1 MKIKTYKFLE
11 DSRVIQLD
19 KTLIDAK
26 DISAIQVI
34 EFDGIYYKTQLILKS
49 RRFITVMLKS
59 EMLEELQ
66 KDFLAE
72 RVRRV
77 NAGNFIKSN
86 TKIEESKVAENVDL
100 TKAFKVFDKFPNI
113 FRNVWWKN

>member
-19 KTLIDAK
+19 KTMIDAK

-34 EFDGIYYKTQLILKS
+34 EFDSIYYKTNLILKS
-49 RRFITVMLKS
+49 KRYITVLLKS
-59 EMLEELQ
+59 GMLEELQ

-86 TKIEESKVAENVDL
+86 TGVRKKVSDN
-100 TKAFKVFDKFPNI
+100 KA
-113 FRNVWWKN
+113 RSNVWWNWFK

>member
-19 KTLIDAK
+19 KTLIDLK

-34 EFDGIYYKTQLILKS
+34 EFDGIYHKTHLILKS
-49 RRFITVMLKS
+49 KRFIVVMLKS
-59 EMLEELQ
+59 GMLEELQ

-86 TKIEESKVAENVDL
+86 TGVEKKMLGN
-100 TKAFKVFDKFPNI
+100 KAKS
-113 FRNVWWKN
+113 NVWWNWFK

>member
-1 MKIKTYKFLE
+1 MKIKTYFFGE
-11 DSRVIQLD
+11 ESRVIQLD
-19 KTLIDAK
+19 KTMIDAK

-72 RVRRV
+72 RIRRV

-86 TKIEESKVAENVDL
+86 TNVEKSK
-100 TKAFKVFDKFPNI
+100 FKDDEKKPTWNI
-113 FRNVWWKN
+113 WYNWFK

>member
-19 KTLIDAK
+19 KTMIDAK

-34 EFDGIYYKTQLILKS
+34 DFDSIYYKTNLILKS
-49 RRFITVMLKS
+49 KRYITVLLKS
-59 EMLEELQ
+59 GMLEDLQ

-86 TKIEESKVAENVDL
+86 TGVEKKIADNKV
-100 TKAFKVFDKFPNI
+100 KS
-113 FRNVWWKN
+113 NVWWNWFK

>member
-19 KTLIDAK
+19 KTMIDLK

-34 EFDGIYYKTQLILKS
+34 DFDSIYYKTNLILKS
-49 RRFITVMLKS
+49 KRYITVLLKS
-59 EMLEELQ
+59 GMLEDLQ

-86 TKIEESKVAENVDL
+86 TGVEKKIADNKV
-100 TKAFKVFDKFPNI
+100 KS
-113 FRNVWWKN
+113 NVWWNWFK

>member
-19 KTLIDAK
+19 KTMIDAK

-34 EFDGIYYKTQLILKS
+34 EFDSIYYKTNLILKS
-49 RRFITVMLKS
+49 KRYITVLLKS
-59 EMLEELQ
+59 GMLEDLQ

-86 TKIEESKVAENVDL
+86 TGVEKKVSDN
-100 TKAFKVFDKFPNI
+100 KA
-113 FRNVWWKN
+113 RSNVWWNWFK

>member
-19 KTLIDAK
+19 KTLIDLK

-86 TKIEESKVAENVDL
+86 MSVEKSK
-100 TKAFKVFDKFPNI
+100 FKEDEKKPTWNI
-113 FRNVWWKN
+113 WWNRFK

>member
-34 EFDGIYYKTQLILKS
+34 EFDGTYYKTQLILKS

-72 RVRRV
+72 RIRRV

-86 TKIEESKVAENVDL
+86 MSVEKSK
-100 TKAFKVFDKFPNI
+100 FKEDEKKPTWNI
-113 FRNVWWKN
+113 WWNRFK

>member
-19 KTLIDAK
+19 KTMIDAK

-34 EFDGIYYKTQLILKS
+34 EFDGIYHKTNLILKS
-49 RRFITVMLKS
+49 KRYITVLLKS
-59 EMLEELQ
+59 GMLEDLQ

-86 TKIEESKVAENVDL
+86 TRIEKKITEPKTRS
-100 TKAFKVFDKFPNI
+100 
-113 FRNVWWKN
+113 NVWWNWFK

>member
-19 KTLIDAK
+19 KTMIDLK

-34 EFDGIYYKTQLILKS
+34 DFDSIYYKTNLILKS
-49 RRFITVMLKS
+49 KRYITVLLKS
-59 EMLEELQ
+59 GMLEELQ

-86 TKIEESKVAENVDL
+86 TGVEKKIADNRVKS
-100 TKAFKVFDKFPNI
+100 
-113 FRNVWWKN
+113 NVWWNWFK

>member
-19 KTLIDAK
+19 KTMIDAK

-34 EFDGIYYKTQLILKS
+34 EFDGIYHKTNLILKS
-49 RRFITVMLKS
+49 KRYITVLLKS
-59 EMLEELQ
+59 GMLEDLQ

-86 TKIEESKVAENVDL
+86 TGVEKKVSNN
-100 TKAFKVFDKFPNI
+100 KA
-113 FRNVWWKN
+113 RSNVWWNWFK

>member
-19 KTLIDAK
+19 KTMIDAK

-34 EFDGIYYKTQLILKS
+34 EFDSIYYKTNLILKS
-49 RRFITVMLKS
+49 KRYITVLLKS
-59 EMLEELQ
+59 GMLEELQ

-77 NAGNFIKSN
+77 NAGNFIKNN
-86 TKIEESKVAENVDL
+86 TGVEKKVSDN
-100 TKAFKVFDKFPNI
+100 KA
-113 FRNVWWKN
+113 RSNVWWNWFK

>member
-19 KTLIDAK
+19 KTMVDLK

-34 EFDGIYYKTQLILKS
+34 EFDSIYYKTNLILKS
-49 RRFITVMLKS
+49 KRYITVLLKS
-59 EMLEELQ
+59 GMLEELQ

-86 TKIEESKVAENVDL
+86 TGVEKKIADNKV
-100 TKAFKVFDKFPNI
+100 
-113 FRNVWWKN
+113 RSNVWWNWFK

>member
-19 KTLIDAK
+19 KTMIDAK

-34 EFDGIYYKTQLILKS
+34 DFDSIYYKTNLILKS
-49 RRFITVMLKS
+49 KRYITVLLKS
-59 EMLEELQ
+59 GMLEDLQ

-86 TKIEESKVAENVDL
+86 TGVEKKTSNN
-100 TKAFKVFDKFPNI
+100 KA
-113 FRNVWWKN
+113 RSNVWWNWLK

>member
-34 EFDGIYYKTQLILKS
+34 EFDGIYYKTQ
-49 RRFITVMLKS
+49 F
-59 EMLEELQ
+59 
-66 KDFLAE
+66 
-72 RVRRV
+72 
-77 NAGNFIKSN
+77 
-86 TKIEESKVAENVDL
+86 SKRL
-100 TKAFKVFDKFPNI
+100 YI
-113 FRNVWWKN
+113 F

>member
-1 MKIKTYKFLE
+1 MRIKTYKFLE

-19 KTLIDAK
+19 KTMIDLK

-34 EFDGIYYKTQLILKS
+34 EFDSIYYKTNLILKS
-49 RRFITVMLKS
+49 KRYITVLLKS
-59 EMLEELQ
+59 GMLEDLQ

-86 TKIEESKVAENVDL
+86 TGVEKKTSNNKTRN
-100 TKAFKVFDKFPNI
+100 
-113 FRNVWWKN
+113 NVWWNWFK

>member
-19 KTLIDAK
+19 KTLIDLK

-34 EFDGIYYKTQLILKS
+34 EFDGIYHKTNLILKS
-49 RRFITVMLKS
+49 KRYITVLLKS
-59 EMLEELQ
+59 GMLEDLQ

-77 NAGNFIKSN
+77 NAGNFIKNN
-86 TKIEESKVAENVDL
+86 TDVEKKVSDN
-100 TKAFKVFDKFPNI
+100 KA
-113 FRNVWWKN
+113 RSNVWWNWFK

>member
-19 KTLIDAK
+19 KTMIDLK

-34 EFDGIYYKTQLILKS
+34 EFDGIYHKTNLILKS
-49 RRFITVMLKS
+49 KRYITVLLKS
-59 EMLEELQ
+59 GMLEDLQ

-86 TKIEESKVAENVDL
+86 TGVGKKVSDN
-100 TKAFKVFDKFPNI
+100 KA
-113 FRNVWWKN
+113 RSNVWWNWFKY

>member
-19 KTLIDAK
+19 KTMIDAK

-34 EFDGIYYKTQLILKS
+34 DFDSIYYKTNLILKS
-49 RRFITVMLKS
+49 KRYITVLLKS
-59 EMLEELQ
+59 GMLEELQ

-86 TKIEESKVAENVDL
+86 TGVEKSK
-100 TKAFKVFDKFPNI
+100 FKEDEKKPTWNI
-113 FRNVWWKN
+113 WWNRFK

>member
-19 KTLIDAK
+19 KTLIDLK

-34 EFDGIYYKTQLILKS
+34 EFDGIYHKIQLILKS
-49 RRFITVMLKS
+49 KRFIAVMLKS
-59 EMLEELQ
+59 GMLEELQ

-86 TKIEESKVAENVDL
+86 MSVEKSRAKDSKTKS
-100 TKAFKVFDKFPNI
+100 
-113 FRNVWWKN
+113 NVWWNWFK

>member
-1 MKIKTYKFLE
+1 MKIKTYFFGE
-11 DSRVIQLD
+11 ESRVIQLD
-19 KTLIDAK
+19 KTMIDAK

-34 EFDGIYYKTQLILKS
+34 DFDSIYYKTNLILKS
-49 RRFITVMLKS
+49 KRYITVLLKS
-59 EMLEELQ
+59 GMLEELQ

-86 TKIEESKVAENVDL
+86 TGVEKSK
-100 TKAFKVFDKFPNI
+100 FKDDEKKPAW
-113 FRNVWWKN
+113 NVWRNWFK

>member
-19 KTLIDAK
+19 KTMVDAK
-26 DISAIQVI
+26 DISAIQVV
-34 EFDGIYYKTQLILKS
+34 EFDGIYYKTNLILKS
-49 RRFITVMLKS
+49 KRYITVLLKS
-59 EMLEELQ
+59 GMLEDLQ

-86 TKIEESKVAENVDL
+86 TGVEKKIADNKV
-100 TKAFKVFDKFPNI
+100 KS
-113 FRNVWWKN
+113 NVWWNWFK

>member
-19 KTLIDAK
+19 KTLIDLK

-34 EFDGIYYKTQLILKS
+34 EFDDIYYKTHLILKS
-49 RRFITVMLKS
+49 KRFIAVMLKS
-59 EMLEELQ
+59 GMLEELQ

-77 NAGNFIKSN
+77 NAGNFIKNN
-86 TKIEESKVAENVDL
+86 TGVEKGMGKDCSKSESILAAL
-100 TKAFKVFDKFPNI
+100 AHSWFK
-113 FRNVWWKN
+113 

>member
-19 KTLIDAK
+19 NTMIDAK

-34 EFDGIYYKTQLILKS
+34 EFDGIYYKTNLILKS
-49 RRFITVMLKS
+49 KRYITVLLKS
-59 EMLEELQ
+59 GMLEELQ

-86 TKIEESKVAENVDL
+86 TGVEKKVSDNK
-100 TKAFKVFDKFPNI
+100 T
-113 FRNVWWKN
+113 RSNVWWNWFK

>member
-19 KTLIDAK
+19 KTMIDAK
-26 DISAIQVI
+26 DISAIQVTD
-34 EFDGIYYKTQLILKS
+34 FDSIYYKTNLILKS
-49 RRFITVMLKS
+49 KRFITVMLKS
-59 EMLEELQ
+59 GMLEELQ

-77 NAGNFIKSN
+77 NAGNFIKNN
-86 TKIEESKVAENVDL
+86 TSVEKKVSDN
-100 TKAFKVFDKFPNI
+100 KA
-113 FRNVWWKN
+113 RSNVWWNWFK

>member
-19 KTLIDAK
+19 KTMIDAK

-34 EFDGIYYKTQLILKS
+34 EFDSIYYKTNLILKS
-49 RRFITVMLKS
+49 KRYITVLLKS
-59 EMLEELQ
+59 GMLEELQ

-77 NAGNFIKSN
+77 NAGNFIKNNTGVEKKASN
-86 TKIEESKVAENVDL
+86 N
-100 TKAFKVFDKFPNI
+100 KA
-113 FRNVWWKN
+113 RSNVWWNWFK

>member
-19 KTLIDAK
+19 KTMVDLK

-34 EFDGIYYKTQLILKS
+34 DFDSIYYKTNLILKS
-49 RRFITVMLKS
+49 KRYITVLLKS
-59 EMLEELQ
+59 GMLEELQ

-86 TKIEESKVAENVDL
+86 TGVEKKISDN
-100 TKAFKVFDKFPNI
+100 KA
-113 FRNVWWKN
+113 RSNVWWNWFK

>member
-19 KTLIDAK
+19 KTMIDAK

-34 EFDGIYYKTQLILKS
+34 DFDSIYYKTNLILKS
-49 RRFITVMLKS
+49 KRYITVLLKS
-59 EMLEELQ
+59 GMLEDLQ

-86 TKIEESKVAENVDL
+86 TGVEKKIADN
-100 TKAFKVFDKFPNI
+100 KAKS
-113 FRNVWWKN
+113 NVWWNWFK

>member
-19 KTLIDAK
+19 KTMVDAK

-34 EFDGIYYKTQLILKS
+34 DFDSIYYKTNLILKS
-49 RRFITVMLKS
+49 KRYITVLLKS
-59 EMLEELQ
+59 GMLEELQ

-86 TKIEESKVAENVDL
+86 TGVEKKIADNKV
-100 TKAFKVFDKFPNI
+100 KS
-113 FRNVWWKN
+113 NVWWNWFK

>member
-19 KTLIDAK
+19 KTMVDLK

-34 EFDGIYYKTQLILKS
+34 DFDSIYYKTNLILKS
-49 RRFITVMLKS
+49 KRYITVLLKS
-59 EMLEELQ
+59 GMLEDLQ

-77 NAGNFIKSN
+77 NAGNFIKNN
-86 TKIEESKVAENVDL
+86 TGVKKSK
-100 TKAFKVFDKFPNI
+100 FKDDEKKPTWNI
-113 FRNVWWKN
+113 WYNWFK